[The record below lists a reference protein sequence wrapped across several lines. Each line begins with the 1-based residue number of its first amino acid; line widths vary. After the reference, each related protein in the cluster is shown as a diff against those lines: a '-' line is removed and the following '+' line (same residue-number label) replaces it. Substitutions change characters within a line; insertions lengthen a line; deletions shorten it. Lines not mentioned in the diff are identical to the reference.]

1 MLIEPMKNLTIL
13 IVDKTGS
20 ITTHTIK
27 DYKEEDLYKKCG
39 FTKSDGFNK
48 QTEWSKKIDGS
59 KYLITVYGKTI
70 GNANH
75 ENKYEFPPP
84 IDKHLFFGK
93 CALIGRKILSS
104 GEQEF
109 ISLNIVLWNN
119 IYEKL
124 MGGFE
129 DLSATA
135 KEDEDEED
143 ELDMIP
149 DSKKT
154 KSGYLK
160 DGFVIDDTDSD
171 NISSDSESINDIVEE
186 NDTEDEPEEL
196 EVIPKKHRPKRKC
209 SNEIVVPSSTEKYDI
224 YVDIS
229 IELKEEAFS
238 DDDEDNL

>member
-13 IVDKTGS
+13 IVDKTGTIS
-20 ITTHTIK
+20 AHTIK
-27 DYKEEDLYKKCG
+27 EYKEDDLYKKCG

-48 QTEWSKKIDGS
+48 QTEWCKKIDGT
-59 KYLITVYGKTI
+59 KYSITVYGKTI

-93 CALIGRKILSS
+93 CALICHKILSTC
-104 GEQEF
+104 EKKL
-109 ISLNIVLWNN
+109 ISLNIVLWNK
-119 IYEKL
+119 IYDKL

-135 KEDEDEED
+135 KDDEDEED

-154 KSGYLK
+154 KTGYLK
-160 DGFVIDDTDSD
+160 DGFVVDDTDSD
-171 NISSDSESINDIVEE
+171 NMSSDSESVNDIEH
-186 NDTEDEPEEL
+186 DTEDEPEEL
-196 EVIPKKHRPKRKC
+196 EIIPKKNRPKRKS
-209 SNEIVVPSSTEKYDI
+209 SNDIVVSSSIEKDDI

-229 IELKEEAFS
+229 IELKEEDFS
-238 DDDEDNL
+238 DDDM